1 MPSLA
6 LFQSIYLYVY
16 LGTYLTLF
24 LFVGHANLFTI
35 YLYLYLYL
43 FLTTFNFS
51 TYISFYL
58 PIYLLLASLFL
69 CTSISFYVSTINSS
83 ASYASFCISLWLPV
97 NLVICS
103 LHSPLFLHLPIC
115 FSPVHPYICSMQ
127 LPKNHPVY
135 DHSVFSSPQSPSM
148 SLLSNVMPV
157 CLAVFKFSRSLSN
170 HLVDLKHFSLLFR
183 IIVAS

>member
-1 MPSLA
+1 MNLFLKQILPSLA
-6 LFQSIYLYVY
+6 LFQSIHLYVY

-69 CTSISFYVSTINSS
+69 CTSFYVSTINSS

-103 LHSPLFLHLPIC
+103 LHSPLFLHLPTYMFLTGPSVHLFDATTQKPSCVRPLC
-115 FSPVHPYICSMQ
+115 FFVTSKSIHESIIQCYAC
-127 LPKNHPVY
+127 
-135 DHSVFSSPQSPSM
+135 
-148 SLLSNVMPV
+148 LSGRVQVLQKP
-157 CLAVFKFSRSLSN
+157 L
-170 HLVDLKHFSLLFR
+170 
-183 IIVAS
+183 

>member
-6 LFQSIYLYVY
+6 LFQSIHLYVY

-58 PIYLLLASLFL
+58 PIYLSLASLFL
-69 CTSISFYVSTINSS
+69 CTSISFYVSTINYS
-83 ASYASFCISLWLPV
+83 ASYASFCIYLWLPV

-103 LHSPLFLHLPIC
+103 LHSPLFLHLPTYMFLTGPSVHLFDATTQKPSCVRPLC
-115 FSPVHPYICSMQ
+115 FFVTSKSIHESIIQCYAC
-127 LPKNHPVY
+127 
-135 DHSVFSSPQSPSM
+135 
-148 SLLSNVMPV
+148 LSGRVQV
-157 CLAVFKFSRSLSN
+157 L
-170 HLVDLKHFSLLFR
+170 
-183 IIVAS
+183 